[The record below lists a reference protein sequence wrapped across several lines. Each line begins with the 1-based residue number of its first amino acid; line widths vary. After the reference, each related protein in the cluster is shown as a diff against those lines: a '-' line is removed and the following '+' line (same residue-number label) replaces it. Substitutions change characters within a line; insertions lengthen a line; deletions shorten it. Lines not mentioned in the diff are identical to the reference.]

1 MSQIVTPRP
10 TKRTAEEIAA
20 ELRRLRAQLRA
31 DNPELAD
38 EEWDALAERLGNEAK
53 ATLSEHVRLSRPP
66 LD

>member
-38 EEWDALAERLGNEAK
+38 EEWDALAERLGSEAK
-53 ATLSEHVRLSRPP
+53 AALGEHVRLSRRT